1 MEIEIRGLF
10 AEDRAFGVFLRGPV
24 ARRRDGVG
32 GSSQS
37 GGGEEFAGGVPG
49 ARLVIYETGARKSAV
64 GTAVV
69 VSVDATDAKR
79 PVVKIKAGRKIAAAV
94 SLEQIKA
101 EKIFR
106 DSPLVR
112 QGRLSVVA
120 LSGEQYKVLTGE

>member
-1 MEIEIRGLF
+1 M
-10 AEDRAFGVFLRGPV
+10 
-24 ARRRDGVG
+24 
-32 GSSQS
+32 
-37 GGGEEFAGGVPG
+37 
-49 ARLVIYETGARKSAV
+49 IYETGARKSAV